1 MQIQITP
8 QQLAAEISNR
18 EAALQVVT
26 KTQKQL
32 EAAHTALK
40 DALDRAEKMEIE
52 DSTPDRQLLLAT
64 ARMLEPLANI
74 ALHQIEATRQ
84 GLEQAIAEMKRVFL
98 IAMPGDGKPRQ

>member
-8 QQLAAEISNR
+8 QQLAAEISRR
-18 EAALQVVT
+18 EAALEAVG

-32 EAAHTALK
+32 EAAHAALK
-40 DALDRAEKMEIE
+40 SALERAEEIQIE

-64 ARMLEPLANI
+64 ARMLEPLASI

-84 GLEQAIAEMKRVFL
+84 GLEQSISEMKRAFL
-98 IAMPGDGKPRQ
+98 IAMPGDGKRQ